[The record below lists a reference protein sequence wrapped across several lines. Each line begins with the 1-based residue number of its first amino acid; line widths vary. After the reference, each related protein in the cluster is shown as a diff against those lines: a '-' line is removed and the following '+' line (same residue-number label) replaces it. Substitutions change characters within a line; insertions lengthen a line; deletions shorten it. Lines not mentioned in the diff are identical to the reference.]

1 MKSTIYSRQLME
13 RSHTLI
19 FRGQLQRIHDYM
31 FHIAV
36 AVVIFITGFII
47 AYSTLPKPSFE
58 YSTFTEQQSNFK
70 QCVNNDELFLLA
82 EHFEK
87 SYLTL
92 PLETIHSE
100 YNTLRDQIPNDCGA
114 FHVESSYEQLQEM
127 AIPVL
132 AEAQRFYGS
141 KDVKAVNAVY
151 TTPSQYNALLKQPQP
166 YLFFIS
172 DNEQERIVAIKVMP
186 TKDAFEIT
194 PLWGYEESQDLAY
207 TQGEVQKLLL
217 VYNEIKS

>member
-1 MKSTIYSRQLME
+1 M
-13 RSHTLI
+13 I

-31 FHIAV
+31 LHIAV

-47 AYSTLPKPSFE
+47 AYSSLPKPTFD
-58 YSTFTEQQSNFK
+58 YSTFTDQQQNFK
-70 QCVNNDELFLLA
+70 QCVNNDELFA
-82 EHFEK
+82 STQQFEND
-87 SYLTL
+87 YLTL
-92 PLETIHSE
+92 PLEVINAQ
-100 YNTLRDQIPNDCGA
+100 YKALRDQIPSNCGS

-127 AIPVL
+127 ALPVL
-132 AEAQRFYGS
+132 AYAQHFYGI

-172 DNEQERIVAIKVMP
+172 DNKQERIVAIKVIPTEDDVKIMP
-186 TKDAFEIT
+186 F
-194 PLWGYEESQDLAY
+194 WGYEESQDLAY

>member
-1 MKSTIYSRQLME
+1 MY
-13 RSHTLI
+13 

-36 AVVIFITGFII
+36 AVVIFISGFVI
-47 AYSTLPKPSFE
+47 AYSSLPKPYFE
-58 YSTFTEQQSNFK
+58 YSTFTEQQSIFT
-70 QCVNNDELFLLA
+70 QCVNNDDLFLVA
-82 EHFEK
+82 NNFELR
-87 SYLTL
+87 YLTL
-92 PLETIHSE
+92 PLETIYNE
-100 YNTLRDQIPNDCGA
+100 YKTLREQIPSDCGT

-127 AIPVL
+127 ALPVL

-151 TTPSQYNALLKQPQP
+151 TTPSQYNALLNQPQP

-172 DNEQERIVAIKVMP
+172 DKEQERIVAIKVAP
-186 TKDAFEIT
+186 TKDALTIT

>member
-1 MKSTIYSRQLME
+1 MN
-13 RSHTLI
+13 

-31 FHIAV
+31 LHIAV

-47 AYSTLPKPSFE
+47 AYSSLPKPSFD
-58 YSTFTEQQSNFK
+58 YLTFTEQQNNFA
-70 QCVNNDELFLLA
+70 QCINNKALFSMA
-82 EHFEK
+82 EQFED
-87 SYLTL
+87 SYLTQQ
-92 PLETIHSE
+92 LETIHTE
-100 YNTLRDQIPNDCGA
+100 YKALRDQIPSECGS

-127 AIPVL
+127 ALPVL
-132 AEAQRFYGS
+132 AYAQHFYGT

-151 TTPSQYNALLKQPQP
+151 TTPSQYNALLKQPQA

-172 DNEQERIVAIKVMP
+172 DAEQERIVAIKVSP
-186 TKDAFEIT
+186 TKDDVSIT
-194 PLWGYEESQDLAY
+194 SLWGYEESQDLAY